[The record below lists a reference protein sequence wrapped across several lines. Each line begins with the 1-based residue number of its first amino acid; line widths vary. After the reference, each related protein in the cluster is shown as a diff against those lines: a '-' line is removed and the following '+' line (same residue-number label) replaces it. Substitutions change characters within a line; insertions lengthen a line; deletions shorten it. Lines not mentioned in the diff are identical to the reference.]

1 MSSTKE
7 FIRHS
12 LIKPDTIEQ
21 RLYQLDLA
29 GRSLSASTLV
39 VLPTGLGKTIV
50 ALLAIASR
58 LEKFGGKVLMLS
70 PTKPLVDQ
78 HTAFFKKAL
87 MIPPERILS
96 FTGSV
101 SPENRAALWEEA
113 EIIVSTPQVIE
124 NDLLARRID
133 LSNVSHITF
142 DEAHR
147 AVGNYAY
154 TYIAEKYFENAANP
168 LCLAITAS
176 PGSDDEKIEEVCTN
190 LHIEAVAVK
199 TENDRDVKPY
209 IHKKEI
215 EWVHVNLPEP
225 MNMLKGYL
233 EKVLDDRFNKLT
245 ELGVN
250 LPYRSKTSKKDLL
263 TLQKKFQSR
272 LRGDPDPAIYNVL
285 SILAEIMKVSHA
297 VEITETQGIEALR
310 KYASRLES
318 EAYSKSGSKASK
330 RLAEDLYMRQFYRQL
345 DECNIEHPKLEIVK
359 QIVTKEL
366 QDKPDSRVIVFTN
379 YRDTAEMVTSG
390 LSKIKGLDPIKFIG
404 QSSRAKDKGLTQKKQ
419 IEIID
424 KFKAGDYNVLIATSV
439 AEEGLDI
446 PATDLVLFY
455 EPVPSEIR
463 SIQRKGRTGRKHQG
477 KVIVLVTKGTRD
489 EAYYWSCTSKE
500 KRMQNNM
507 KQLQEIL
514 PANADADICE
524 YTTSGNNQ
532 ADLSSFQSD
541 ENIPDQ
547 DAQTDDTTIQV
558 IMDHRETRS
567 NVARSLERM
576 GIELSMERL
585 EVGDYIVSDRTA
597 IERKAAGDLVS
608 SLLDRDLFRQ
618 IADLAK
624 SFEKPILIIEGEG
637 LFTTRRLNP
646 NAIYGTLASIAL
658 DFNVSI
664 LYTRDEEDTA
674 SLIHIIAKREQI
686 DEKRPVSAHG
696 KKSSLNVSQ
705 QQEYII
711 SSIPYIGP
719 GAARNLLEH
728 FGSIETIINA
738 DIETLQKVPLIGP
751 KTASKIRDIIKKEY
765 KGS

>member
-1 MSSTKE
+1 MPSAKE

-12 LIKPDTIEQ
+12 LIRPDTIEQ

-39 VLPTGLGKTIV
+39 VLPTGLGKTII

-87 MIPPERILS
+87 TIPPERILS

-101 SPENRAALWEEA
+101 SPENRADLWDA
-113 EIIVSTPQVIE
+113 ASVIVSTPQVIE
-124 NDLLARRID
+124 NDILARRID
-133 LSNVSHITF
+133 LTEVSHITF

-154 TYIAEKYFENAANP
+154 TYIAEKYFETAANP

-190 LHIEAVAVK
+190 LHIAAVAVK

-215 EWVHVNLPEP
+215 QWVHVNLPEP
-225 MNMLKGYL
+225 MKVLKGSL
-233 EKVLDDRFNKLT
+233 DKVLDDRFNKLT

-250 LPYRSKTSKKDLL
+250 LPYKAKTSKKELI
-263 TLQKKFQSR
+263 TLQKKFQAR
-272 LRGDPDPAIYNVL
+272 LRGDPDPSIYSAL

-310 KYASRLES
+310 KYVSRLES

-345 DECNIEHPKLEIVK
+345 TECTIEHPKLEIVK
-359 QIVTKEL
+359 QIVGKEL
-366 QDKPDSRVIVFTN
+366 QGKPDSRVIVFTN
-379 YRDTAEMVTSG
+379 YRDTAEMVTRG
-390 LSKIKGLDPIKFIG
+390 LGEIEGISPVKFIG
-404 QSSRAKDKGLTQKKQ
+404 QSTRAKDKGLTQKKQ
-419 IEIID
+419 IEIIE
-424 KFKAGDYNVLIATSV
+424 KFKAGEYNVLVATSV

-514 PANADADICE
+514 PANGNTDICD
-524 YTTSGNNQ
+524 YTTSGSDQ
-532 ADLSSFQSD
+532 TDLSSFEPD
-541 ENIPDQ
+541 EDNCAPEPEDE
-547 DAQTDDTTIQV
+547 TIQV

-567 NVARSLERM
+567 TVARSLERM
-576 GIELSMERL
+576 GVRLRLETL

-597 IERKAAGDLVS
+597 IERKAAEDLVN

-618 IADLAK
+618 ISDLAK
-624 SFEKPILIIEGEG
+624 TFDKPILIIEGEG
-637 LFTTRRLNP
+637 LFTTRQLNP

-658 DFNVSI
+658 DFNISI
-664 LYTRDEEDTA
+664 LYTRDAEDTA
-674 SLIHIIAKREQI
+674 SLIHIIAKREQTN
-686 DEKRPVSAHG
+686 EKRPVSAHG
-696 KKSSLNVSQ
+696 KKSSLNVSR

-711 SSIPYIGP
+711 SSIPDIGP

-728 FGSIETIINA
+728 FGSIEAIVNA
-738 DIETLQKVPLIGP
+738 DTEKLQQVPLIGP
-751 KTASKIRDIIKKEY
+751 KTAAKIRDIIKKEY
-765 KGS
+765 KAD